1 MTDDTSRLV
10 GHRRLVAH
18 HPDFYSL
25 VMYMYL
31 PPLHSFLSL
40 KTARRA
46 RALEDGSSTVTCS
59 HFLDPSYIVCYN
71 KVSYRVGDCL
81 GAASDLSSINLS
93 SISRDARPQSPRTS
107 PRTPRVSVGASHTF
121 WSAALAKQRVDEIF
135 PRRSVAVLMSAG
147 RGVEDVAGDR
157 G

>member
-81 GAASDLSSINLS
+81 GAASDLSIINLS
-93 SISRDARPQSPRTS
+93 SISRDARPHSPRTS
-107 PRTPRVSVGASHTF
+107 PRTPRGRVRRAYP
-121 WSAALAKQRVDEIF
+121 SAPSALVKQRVDEIF